1 MIRPTGQKRG
11 SMIVSIIA
19 LTIIFFAVVAADVV
33 LAKKIKELKSDKE
46 AVEAERRCLLKKK
59 EEISADLNVKSA
71 MPAYY
76 GYIVPLTAEYSLNII
91 EADKMAEKM
100 DLEAEIKKCLV
111 EELKN
116 GLSQHVIIFKDI
128 DMVYCKYKWKA
139 QVKILSNEGRKTEF
153 GVFSP
158 Q

>member
-1 MIRPTGQKRG
+1 M
-11 SMIVSIIA
+11 
-19 LTIIFFAVVAADVV
+19 AADVV
-33 LAKKIKELKSDKE
+33 QAKKIKGLKSDRE
-46 AVEAERRCLLKKK
+46 AVAQERKKLI
-59 EEISADLNVKSA
+59 EEKKRLSADLNVKSA
-71 MPAYY
+71 MPAYW

-100 DLEAEIKKCLV
+100 DLEAEVKKCLV

>member
-1 MIRPTGQKRG
+1 MIA
-11 SMIVSIIA
+11 SIIA
-19 LTIIFFAVVAADVV
+19 LTIIFLAVVAADVV
-33 LAKKIKELKSDKE
+33 LAKKIKALDG
-46 AVEAERRCLLKKK
+46 VEKTVAEERKKLI
-59 EEISADLNVKSA
+59 EERKKLNADLNVRSA
-71 MPAYY
+71 MPAYF

-91 EADKMAEKM
+91 EADKMADKM
-100 DLEAEIKKCLV
+100 DLDAEVKKCLV

-116 GLSQHVIIFKDI
+116 GLSQHVVIFKDI

>member
-1 MIRPTGQKRG
+1 MIA
-11 SMIVSIIA
+11 SIIA
-19 LTIIFFAVVAADVV
+19 LTIIFFAVVASDVA
-33 LAKKIKELKSDKE
+33 LAKKIKGLKSDRE
-46 AVEAERRCLLKKK
+46 AVEAERRLLSKKK
-59 EEISADLNVKSA
+59 EEISADLNVRSA

-100 DLEAEIKKCLV
+100 DLEAEVKKCLV